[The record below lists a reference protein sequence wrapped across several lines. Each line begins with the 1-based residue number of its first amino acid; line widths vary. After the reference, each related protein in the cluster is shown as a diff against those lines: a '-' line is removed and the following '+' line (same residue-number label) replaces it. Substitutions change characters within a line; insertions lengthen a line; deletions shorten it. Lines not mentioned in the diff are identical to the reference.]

1 MKIQKL
7 VTVLTLASVASSA
20 AMAADWSDT
29 SMGISY
35 GSDYREP
42 GVNGDIAK
50 TVLNLTH
57 ASGYKYGSNFF
68 SVDILKSDSKDPA
81 AGVGNTD
88 GAVELYAVY
97 RNQLSISAVS
107 GKKLAYGPV
116 RDFSLTTGFDLGT
129 KNTAFASRPLKI
141 VIGPTLN
148 FAVENGFLD
157 LGLFAYHETNNNG
170 IVGHSVTF
178 KSTYQ
183 LSTAWSKA
191 FELGLPAVFKGY
203 VCHTGPKGNNGFG
216 VATGAETVAHALLMF
231 DIGSLGGKKGA
242 IYAGFGVDHFTN
254 KFGEKGVNQTTPIAQ
269 LEVHF

>member
-1 MKIQKL
+1 MKL
-7 VTVLTLASVASSA
+7 APLFSLLTLAGLISTNAV
-20 AMAADWSDT
+20 AADWSDT

-35 GSDYREP
+35 GTDYREP

-68 SVDILKSDSKDPA
+68 NVDVLKSNSKDPA

-88 GAVELYAVY
+88 GAVEVYAVY
-97 RNQLSISAVS
+97 RHQLSMSAVS
-107 GKKLAYGPV
+107 GQKLAYGPI

-148 FAVENGFLD
+148 FAVENGFFD

-170 IVGHSVTF
+170 IVGKSVNFDT
-178 KSTYQ
+178 TYQ
-183 LSTAWSKA
+183 
-191 FELGLPAVFKGY
+191 
-203 VCHTGPKGNNGFG
+203 
-216 VATGAETVAHALLMF
+216 
-231 DIGSLGGKKGA
+231 
-242 IYAGFGVDHFTN
+242 
-254 KFGEKGVNQTTPIAQ
+254 
-269 LEVHF
+269 